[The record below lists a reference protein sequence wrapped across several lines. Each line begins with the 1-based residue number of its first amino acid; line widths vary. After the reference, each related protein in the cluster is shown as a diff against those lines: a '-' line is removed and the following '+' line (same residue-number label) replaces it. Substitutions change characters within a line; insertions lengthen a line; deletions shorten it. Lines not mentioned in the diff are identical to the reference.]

1 MLRRIAAISSSSE
14 TVVVPHTH
22 FRLRPRL
29 LRISS
34 ASVTAVPLGASFF
47 WVWCVSS
54 IVTCRR
60 AAYDGHARFDAFDD
74 VAVGGLRSG
83 EFDGDIDASEVIG
96 VEVCRIVN
104 VDNQGN
110 SVAARDKDLFDLLA
124 HLAVAHESD
133 LHRI

>member
-1 MLRRIAAISSSSE
+1 MFDFGQFVE
-14 TVVVPHTH
+14 P
-22 FRLRPRL
+22 
-29 LRISS
+29 
-34 ASVTAVPLGASFF
+34 
-47 WVWCVSS
+47 
-54 IVTCRR
+54 CRR

-83 EFDGDIDASEVIG
+83 EFDGDIDVSEVIG